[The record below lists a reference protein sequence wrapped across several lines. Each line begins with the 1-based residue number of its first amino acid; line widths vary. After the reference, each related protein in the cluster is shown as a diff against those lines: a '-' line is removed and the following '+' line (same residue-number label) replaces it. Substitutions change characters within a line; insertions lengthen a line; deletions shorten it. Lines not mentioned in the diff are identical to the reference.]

1 MHQPEVRISTI
12 QADIFQVCS
21 GSFLIIVKLIHE
33 TTILTRW
40 QQDLDV
46 LPDSKNSMKD
56 VAQVVVIGGG
66 IVGCSIAYH
75 LARYGWT
82 DVVLVE
88 RQELTSGSSWH
99 AAGGLFTVVRPNA
112 VAQIHKYTFDIYREI
127 ESESGQSC
135 GFHFTGGMNICRT
148 PEEVDSNRM
157 LQSACRILGIE
168 SHFISP
174 EEARRKAPILNTA
187 EVISCLWE
195 IDGGHVDPASATQA
209 FAHAARNL
217 GVEIYRHTPVI
228 RTERP
233 PGGPWRVGTEKGDI
247 KAEYVVNAAGL
258 WGREVGKLAGI
269 ELPLMPV
276 EHHYLVTETIP
287 EIERLDFE
295 LPQINDNETGCYARQ
310 EGQGLLLGAYEKVC
324 THWAEDGTPQ
334 DFGHELLPDDLSRMD
349 WNFQKS
355 VDIMPCLAEA
365 GIKRIINGPMIFSP
379 DLGPLIGPHPELQ
392 NYFCANGVM
401 AGFNQGAGVGRA
413 IAEWMIQGEP
423 EFDLFCWDVAR
434 FGRWASKSYTRET
447 TRYFYE
453 NRSEKVYPYQEFDAG
468 RPIHKPPVYD
478 QLKSAG
484 AVFGASF
491 GLEHVNWFAPG
502 KVSPGDSLTFRQPN
516 WWKPVID
523 EGKRVRNEL
532 GLMEYSAMAKFEVSG
547 PNAENWLNH
556 VMANR
561 MPQLGRMNLS
571 PMLSTRGRLI
581 GDFSVSR
588 IEEDRFFVL
597 GADVMQLAFMR
608 HFSQFL
614 PSEGVKL
621 ENRSSDYAGLHI
633 CGPNAQA
640 LMARLGEQDMDTSN
654 FPFLHAAEM
663 SIGGIQDIITLRV
676 SFTGETGYEMYFPL
690 RHQPNLF
697 DLLIR
702 EGRNLGIGLVG
713 TRCLMQTRLEKS
725 FPAWGLELSADY
737 TAVEAGME
745 RFVKIDK
752 GDFVGRSEVMNHAP
766 PRVKRIT
773 LMVDAGDCAIWGDE
787 AIFLDGELVGAVSS
801 GGFGPVSECHIA
813 LGYIDVEASTG
824 SGQFS
829 VEILGELRPAELC
842 NEPVYDPAGARM
854 RA

>member
-1 MHQPEVRISTI
+1 
-12 QADIFQVCS
+12 
-21 GSFLIIVKLIHE
+21 
-33 TTILTRW
+33 
-40 QQDLDV
+40 
-46 LPDSKNSMKD
+46 MKD

-66 IVGCSIAYH
+66 IVGCSVAYH
-75 LARYGWT
+75 LAKHGWT

-99 AAGGLFTVVRPNA
+99 AAGGLFTVVRPSA
-112 VAQIHKYTFDIYREI
+112 VAQIHKYTFEIYREI
-127 ESESGQSC
+127 EAESGQSC
-135 GFHFTGGMNICRT
+135 GFHFTGGLNICRT
-148 PEEVDSNRM
+148 HEEVDSNRM
-157 LQSACRILGIE
+157 MQSACRRLGIE

-174 EEARRKAPILNTA
+174 EEANRKAPILHTGDI
-187 EVISCLWE
+187 ISCLWE
-195 IDGGHVDPASATQA
+195 TDGGHVDPASATQA
-209 FAHAARNL
+209 FARAARNL

-228 RTERP
+228 RTERSS
-233 PGGPWRVGTEKGDI
+233 GSSWVVGTENGDI
-247 KAEYVVNAAGL
+247 KAEYIVNAAGL
-258 WGREVGKLAGI
+258 WGREVGRLAGI

-287 EIERLDFE
+287 EIERLNFE

-310 EGQGLLLGAYEKVC
+310 EGQGLLLGAYEKTC

-334 DFGHELLPDDLSRMD
+334 EFGHELLPDDLSRMD

-355 VDIMPCLAEA
+355 VEIMPCLAEA
-365 GIKRIINGPMIFSP
+365 GVKRIINGPMIFSP

-401 AGFNQGAGVGRA
+401 AGFNQGAGIGRA

-434 FGRWASKSYTRET
+434 FGHWATKSYTRET

-453 NRSEKVYPYQEFDAG
+453 NRSEKIYPYQEFDAG

-478 QLKSAG
+478 RLKAAG

-491 GLEHVNWFAPG
+491 GLEHANWFAPG
-502 KVSPGDSLTFRQPN
+502 TNSSCDSLTYRQPN
-516 WWKPVID
+516 WWIPVID
-523 EGKRVRNEL
+523 EGKRVRNEV
-532 GLMEYSAMAKFEVSG
+532 GLMDYSAMAKFEVSG
-547 PNAENWLNH
+547 PYAESWLNY

-561 MPQLGRMNLS
+561 MPRLGKIVLS

-581 GDFSVSR
+581 GDFSVSK

-597 GADVMQLAFMR
+597 GADIMQLSFMR
-608 HFSQFL
+608 YFNQFL
-614 PSEGVKL
+614 PHDGTRL
-621 ENRSSDYAGLHI
+621 ENLSADYAGLHI
-633 CGPNAQA
+633 CGPNAQM
-640 LMARLGEQDMDTSN
+640 LMARLAQRDMDTSN
-654 FPFLHAAEM
+654 FPFMHAAKM
-663 SIGGIQDIITLRV
+663 SIGDIPDIITLRV
-676 SFTGETGYEMYFPL
+676 SFTGETGYEMYLPSQ
-690 RHQPNLF
+690 HQAKLF

-702 EGRNLGIGLVG
+702 EGQNLGIGLVG

-725 FPAWGLELSADY
+725 FPAWGLELSPDY

-745 RFVKIDK
+745 RFVKLDK
-752 GDFVGRSEVMNHAP
+752 SEFVGRNAVITHEP
-766 PRVKRIT
+766 PKEKRVT
-773 LMVDAGDCAIWGDE
+773 LIVDAGNCAIWGDE

-813 LGYIDVEASTG
+813 LGYVDVDACTS

-829 VEILGELRPAELC
+829 VEILGELRDARLC
-842 NEPVYDPAGARM
+842 DEPVYDPSGSRM